1 MYFHE
6 NFEEIFSE
14 FWRNS
19 LKIRGEKWEHCEKFK
34 NEKQKLL
41 TCTHSLIGNRWKKIQ
56 KIIIK
61 KKSKKAIKI
70 DNCKFLNDNQ

>member
-1 MYFHE
+1 MTYFHKY
-6 NFEEIFSE
+6 FEETFSE

-19 LKIRGEKWEHCEKFK
+19 LKIRRKKWEHGKKFK

-41 TCTHSLIGNRWKKIQ
+41 TWTHSLIGNQWKKIQ

-61 KKSKKAIKI
+61 KSEEI
-70 DNCKFLNDNQ
+70 D